1 MYIAISDT
9 GVSVVAHTQ
18 QDALSQ
24 LVDLLIDAAEGFA
37 SIDEVDVCVC
47 RVCQAICRR
56 WGDVRDNTPWT
67 DMDDAPDCDDVDAT
81 VYEEGRKL
89 REVTV
94 TTRFNHTTQEWEAST

>member
-24 LVDLLIDAAEGFA
+24 LVDLLMDAAEGFA

-47 RVCQAICRR
+47 RVCLAICRR
-56 WGDVRDNTPWT
+56 WGDVRDNTT
-67 DMDDAPDCDDVDAT
+67 DMDDAPDYDDVDAT

-89 REVTV
+89 LEVTV
-94 TTRFNHTTQEWEAST
+94 TTRFNHTTQEWVAST